1 MYAGFAGIQGVELY
15 AGTQGVWLGCMLYR
29 VLVLVMYAAGGC
41 VCAIMVAVA
50 GQARFPGP
58 GQRETLIT
66 L

>member
-1 MYAGFAGIQGVELY
+1 
-15 AGTQGVWLGCMLYR
+15 MLVTLVYR
-29 VLVLVMYAAGGC
+29 VLCCMLVYRVLSFMLHRVLIVVMYAAGGC
-41 VCAIMVAVA
+41 VSAIMVWVA

>member
-1 MYAGFAGIQGVELY
+1 
-15 AGTQGVWLGCMLYR
+15 MLVSLVYR
-29 VLVLVMYAAGGC
+29 VLCSVLVYRVLVMYAAGGC

>member
-1 MYAGFAGIQGVELY
+1 
-15 AGTQGVWLGCMLYR
+15 MLHR

-41 VCAIMVAVA
+41 VSAIMVWVA

>member
-1 MYAGFAGIQGVELY
+1 MLVSLVYRVLCSVLVY
-15 AGTQGVWLGCMLYR
+15 RVLRCMLYR
-29 VLVLVMYAAGGC
+29 VLVMYAAGGC

>member
-1 MYAGFAGIQGVELY
+1 MYAGDAGIQGVVFY
-15 AGTQGVWLGCMLYR
+15 AGIQGIEVLYR
-29 VLVLVMYAAGGC
+29 VLIVVMYAAGGC
-41 VCAIMVAVA
+41 VSAIMVWVA

>member
-1 MYAGFAGIQGVELY
+1 MLVSLVYRVLCSMLVY
-15 AGTQGVWLGCMLYR
+15 RVLSCMLYR